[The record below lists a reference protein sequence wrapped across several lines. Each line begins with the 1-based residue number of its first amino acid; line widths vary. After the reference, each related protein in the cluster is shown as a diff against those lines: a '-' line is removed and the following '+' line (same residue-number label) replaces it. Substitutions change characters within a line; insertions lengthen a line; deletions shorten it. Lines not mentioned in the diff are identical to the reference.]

1 MHIFG
6 ICDVGSPFII
16 SHASSRH
23 VFGLKGD
30 QTLYVAHL
38 SALQQNVGNVVH
50 FLVTPSIRWPPLHSL
65 EPLVP
70 KVVHKFGLNSNMPS

>member
-6 ICDVGSPFII
+6 ICDVGSSFII

-30 QTLYVAHL
+30 QTLYVARL
-38 SALQQNVGNVVH
+38 FALQQNVGNVVH

-70 KVVHKFGLNSNMPS
+70 KVVCKFGLNSNMPS